1 MRMVSIHGST
11 MTLIM
16 LIYLIHGISHSC
28 ISILRVN
35 YIRVGTDSA
44 FCHLCMTAAHEV
56 IWLVSIK
63 IAKCSL
69 TQPSL
74 QKEAT
79 ATFKKCKAI
88 PNVIRKQTNK
98 AISLLPQQVGDI
110 NELIIM
116 KQSDQK
122 AENKGVRFLEFF
134 RFLTE
139 QRSVQREITMVKKL
153 SAL

>member
-1 MRMVSIHGST
+1 
-11 MTLIM
+11 
-16 LIYLIHGISHSC
+16 
-28 ISILRVN
+28 
-35 YIRVGTDSA
+35 
-44 FCHLCMTAAHEV
+44 MTAAHEV
-56 IWLVSIK
+56 IWLASIK
-63 IAKCSL
+63 KAKCSL
-69 TQPSL
+69 TQASL

-79 ATFKKCKAI
+79 AAFKKCEAI
-88 PNVIRKQTNK
+88 PNIIRKQTNK

-116 KQSDQK
+116 KQSDQR

-134 RFLTE
+134 RFLIE